1 MLVLTRRV
9 GDQIVINDEIQ
20 VTVVSISGS
29 KVRLG
34 FNGPRSSSV
43 VRAELLTRQREAASA
58 ALALNQQDRH

>member
-29 KVRLG
+29 RELG
-34 FNGPRSSSV
+34 NKE
-43 VRAELLTRQREAASA
+43 RAC
-58 ALALNQQDRH
+58 